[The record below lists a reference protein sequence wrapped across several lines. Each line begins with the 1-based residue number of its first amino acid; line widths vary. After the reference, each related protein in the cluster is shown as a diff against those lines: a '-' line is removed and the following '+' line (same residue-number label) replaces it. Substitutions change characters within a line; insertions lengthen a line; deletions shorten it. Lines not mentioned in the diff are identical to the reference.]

1 VPRPSPVR
9 DQVRTLLLSRIRHA
23 WSLEDLLD
31 RVRAS
36 TPSAN
41 YSSVFR
47 AVTFLED
54 EGVIQKVDVG
64 DGKSRYEPNST
75 HHDHVHCDRCGRV
88 VEIEGDCLVQQVD
101 RQIADMTGFAVS
113 GHSLVFTG
121 MCPECQGVG

>member
-9 DQVRTLLLSRIRHA
+9 DQVRALLLSGARHA
-23 WSLEDLLD
+23 WSLEELLD

-47 AVTFLED
+47 AVTFLEQ
-54 EGVIQKVDVG
+54 EGVVQRVEVG
-64 DGKSRYEPNST
+64 DGRSRYEPNSY
-75 HHDHVHCDRCGRV
+75 HHDHVHCDGCGRV
-88 VEIEGDCLVQQVD
+88 VEIEGDCLVRQVD
-101 RQIADMTGFAVS
+101 RQIAATTGFAVS

-121 MCPECQGVG
+121 MCPECQAS